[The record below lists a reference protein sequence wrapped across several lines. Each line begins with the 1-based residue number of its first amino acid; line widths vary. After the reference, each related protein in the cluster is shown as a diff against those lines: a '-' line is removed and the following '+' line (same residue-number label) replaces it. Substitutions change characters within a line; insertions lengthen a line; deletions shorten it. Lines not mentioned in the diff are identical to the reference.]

1 MQELRFNELWTLLA
15 ALLTIGLGTWVI
27 VRVPVLAR
35 YSIPPAVVGGFLVA
49 LLLMALQLAGWQI
62 VFGTQARSA
71 LLLVFFTTLGLS
83 ARLGALR
90 GGGASVALVALA
102 IALLALAQNGVGAA
116 VAWAFGEPASLAVFL
131 GSAAFLGG
139 HGTTAAWAG
148 QELAASA
155 PNAFDVG
162 MACATLGLVAGGV
175 LGSVVATRLL
185 QRAAS
190 ASTSASASG
199 GAGTAEA
206 PVHGEVALQDEA
218 HDARYGLWTSSDRWL
233 RQLLVLAATVAVA
246 LAWQGWLA
254 GRGINVPPFLACLLT
269 AVLVTN
275 VADLLKHGVDLQTA
289 DLVGTVALRLF
300 LAMSL
305 MSLDLLAVLRAAGLI
320 LSAVLLQC
328 LVTMLVAV
336 TIVRHAASR
345 GGQGAQAARDGAVAA
360 GGFMGF
366 GLGAMPVGLS
376 VMQRITLQHGA
387 APRAFL
393 VVTLA
398 ASLVQDLINA
408 GVVQGV
414 LSWAAP

>member
-1 MQELRFNELWTLLA
+1 
-15 ALLTIGLGTWVI
+15 
-27 VRVPVLAR
+27 
-35 YSIPPAVVGGFLVA
+35 VV
-49 LLLMALQLAGWQI
+49 LLMLQPLGWKFG
-62 VFGTQARSA
+62 FGTQTRSA

-83 ARLGALR
+83 ARLSALR
-90 GGGASVALVALA
+90 GGGVAVALMSLA
-102 IALLALAQNGVGAA
+102 IALLAIAQNAVGAG
-116 VAWAFGEPASLAVFL
+116 VAWAFGEPPSLAVFL

-148 QELAASA
+148 QALAASA
-155 PNAFDVG
+155 ANAFEVG

-185 QRAAS
+185 DRAAH
-190 ASTSASASG
+190 TP

-206 PVHGEVALQDEA
+206 PVHGEVTLHSDQD
-218 HDARYGLWTSSDRWL
+218 DAKFGLWTSSDRWL
-233 RQLLVLAATVAVA
+233 RQLLVLSLTIGIA
-246 LAWQGWLA
+246 LGWQAWLGS
-254 GRGINVPPFLACLLT
+254 RGVNVPPFLACLLT
-269 AVLVTN
+269 AVVFTN
-275 VADLLKHGVDLQTA
+275 VADLLKRSVDLQTA

-305 MSLDLLAVLRAAGLI
+305 MSLDLAAVFRAAGLI
-320 LSAVLLQC
+320 LSAVVLQC
-328 LVTMLVAV
+328 AV
-336 TIVRHAASR
+336 TALIAVTLVRYAATR
-345 GGQGAQAARDGAVAA
+345 GSQGAQAARDGAVAA

-408 GVVQGV
+408 GVVQAT
-414 LSWAAP
+414 LSWATP

>member
-1 MQELRFNELWTLLA
+1 MHNIALNELWTLVV
-15 ALLTIGLGTWVI
+15 ALLTIGLGTSVI
-27 VRVPVLAR
+27 ARLPALAR
-35 YSIPPAVVGGFLVA
+35 YSIPPAVVGGTLVA
-49 LLLMALQLAGWQI
+49 VLLLALQHQGWKLS
-62 VFGTQARSA
+62 FGTQTRSA

-83 ARLGALR
+83 ARLSALR
-90 GGGASVALVALA
+90 GGGVAVALMSLA
-102 IALLALAQNGVGAA
+102 IALLAIAQNAVGAS

-155 PNAFDVG
+155 SNAFEVG

-185 QRAAS
+185 ERAAH
-190 ASTSASASG
+190 APDG
-199 GAGTAEA
+199 GSVET
-206 PVHGEVALQDEA
+206 PVHGEVALHSDQD
-218 HDARYGLWTSSDRWL
+218 DARFGFWTSSDRWL
-233 RQLLVLAATVAVA
+233 RQLLVLSTTVGVA
-246 LAWQGWLA
+246 LAWQVWLA
-254 GRGINVPPFLACLLT
+254 DHGVNIPPFLACLLT
-269 AVLVTN
+269 AVAFTN
-275 VADLLKHGVDLQTA
+275 VADLLKHGVDLETS

-305 MSLDLLAVLRAAGLI
+305 MGLDLAAVFRAAGLI
-320 LSAVLLQC
+320 LSAVVLQC
-328 LVTMLVAV
+328 VVTALIAV
-336 TIVRHAASR
+336 TLVRCAAAR
-345 GGQGAQAARDGAVAA
+345 GAQGGQTARDGAVAA

-408 GVVQGV
+408 GAVQAT
-414 LSWAAP
+414 LSWSAP

>member
-1 MQELRFNELWTLLA
+1 MHTIALNELWTLVV
-15 ALLTIGLGTWVI
+15 ALLTIGLGTAVI
-27 VRVPVLAR
+27 ARVPVLAR

-49 LLLMALQLAGWQI
+49 VVLLVLQQLGWKFG
-62 VFGTQARSA
+62 FGTLTRSA

-83 ARLGALR
+83 ARLSALR
-90 GGGASVALVALA
+90 GGGAAVALMSLA
-102 IALLALAQNGVGAA
+102 IGLLAIGQNAVGAG

-185 QRAAS
+185 DRAAH
-190 ASTSASASG
+190 AP

-206 PVHGEVALQDEA
+206 PVHGEVTLHSDKD
-218 HDARYGLWTSSDRWL
+218 DAKFGLWTSSDRWL
-233 RQLLVLAATVAVA
+233 RQMLVLSLTIGTA
-246 LAWQGWLA
+246 LAWQVWLA
-254 GRGINVPPFLACLLT
+254 GRGINIPPFLACLLT
-269 AVLVTN
+269 AVAFTN
-275 VADLLKHGVDLQTA
+275 VADLLKHGVDLETA

-305 MSLDLLAVLRAAGLI
+305 MSLDLAAVFRAAGLI
-320 LSAVLLQC
+320 LSAVVLQC
-328 LVTMLVAV
+328 IVTALIAV
-336 TIVRHAASR
+336 TLVRYAATR
-345 GGQGAQAARDGAVAA
+345 GSQESQAARDGAVAA

-408 GVVQGV
+408 GAVQAT

>member
-1 MQELRFNELWTLLA
+1 MHNIALNELWTLVV
-15 ALLTIGLGTWVI
+15 ALLTISLGSSVI
-27 VRVPVLAR
+27 ARVPTLAR

-49 LLLMALQLAGWQI
+49 VVLLALQQLGWKFG
-62 VFGTQARSA
+62 FGTLTRSA

-83 ARLGALR
+83 ARLSALR
-90 GGGASVALVALA
+90 GGGAAVALVALA
-102 IALLALAQNGVGAA
+102 IALLAIAQNAVGAG

-175 LGSVVATRLL
+175 LGSVVATKLL
-185 QRAAS
+185 SRVSS
-190 ASTSASASG
+190 APG
-199 GAGTAEA
+199 CGTAVA
-206 PVHGEVALQDEA
+206 PVHGEVAVHSDQD
-218 HDARYGLWTSSDRWL
+218 DARFGRWTSSDRWL
-233 RQLLVLAATVAVA
+233 RQLLVLGLTIGIA

-254 GRGINVPPFLACLLT
+254 GRGINIPPFLACLLT
-269 AVLVTN
+269 AVVLTN
-275 VADLLKHGVDLQTA
+275 LADLLKHGVDLQTS

-305 MSLDLLAVLRAAGLI
+305 MSLDLKAVLDAAGLI

-328 LVTMLVAV
+328 VVTAIIAV
-336 TIVRHAASR
+336 TLVRHAAAM
-345 GGQGAQAARDGAVAA
+345 GAHGAQALRDGAVAA

-408 GVVQGV
+408 GVVQAT

>member
-1 MQELRFNELWTLLA
+1 
-15 ALLTIGLGTWVI
+15 
-27 VRVPVLAR
+27 VPVLAR

-49 LLLMALQLAGWQI
+49 VLLLLAQHLGWRFG
-62 VFGTQARSA
+62 FGTQTRSA

-83 ARLGALR
+83 ARLRALS
-90 GGGASVALVALA
+90 GGGAAVALVALA
-102 IALLALAQNGVGAA
+102 IALLAVAQNLVGTG

-148 QELAASA
+148 QELAATA
-155 PNAFDVG
+155 KNAFDIG

-185 QRAAS
+185 QRGPQDRAA
-190 ASTSASASG
+190 AA
-199 GAGTAEA
+199 GA
-206 PVHGEVALQDEA
+206 PLSGEVALHPQD
-218 HDARYGLWTSSDRWL
+218 DAGRFGPWTLSDRWL
-233 RQLLVLAATVAVA
+233 RQLLVLGTTIGVA
-246 LAWQGWLA
+246 LAWQAWLA

-269 AVLVTN
+269 AVAFTN
-275 VADLLKHGVDLQTA
+275 AADLLRHGVDLQTA

-305 MSLDLLAVLRAAGLI
+305 MSLDLLAVAKAAGLI
-320 LSAVLLQC
+320 LTALVLQC
-328 LVTMLVAV
+328 AV
-336 TIVRHAASR
+336 TALIAVTLVRRAAAMGS
-345 GGQGAQAARDGAVAA
+345 QGAQAVREGAVAA

-408 GVVQGV
+408 GVVQAA
-414 LSWAAP
+414 LSWAAR

>member
-1 MQELRFNELWTLLA
+1 MQPIALNELWTLVV
-15 ALLTIGLGTWVI
+15 ALLTIALGTWVI
-27 VRVPVLAR
+27 ARVPLLAR

-49 LLLMALQLAGWQI
+49 VLLLVLQLFDWRFG
-62 VFGTQARSA
+62 FGTQTRSA

-83 ARLGALR
+83 ARLSALR
-90 GGGASVALVALA
+90 GGGAAVALVSLA
-102 IALLALAQNGVGAA
+102 IALLAIAQNAVGAG

-148 QELAASA
+148 QDLAASA
-155 PNAFDVG
+155 KNAFDVG

-185 QRAAS
+185 QRAPRAADGRS
-190 ASTSASASG
+190 
-199 GAGTAEA
+199 AEA
-206 PVHGEVALQDEA
+206 PVQGEVTLHTAAD
-218 HDARYGLWTSSDRWL
+218 DARFGRWTESDRWL
-233 RQLLVLAATVAVA
+233 RQLLVLALTIGIA
-246 LAWQGWLA
+246 LAWQSWL
-254 GRGINVPPFLACLLT
+254 GTRGINVPPFLACLLT
-269 AVLVTN
+269 AVTFTN
-275 VADLLKHGVDLQTA
+275 LADLFKHGVDLETA

-305 MSLDLLAVLRAAGLI
+305 MSLDLLAVAKAAGLI
-320 LSAVLLQC
+320 LSALVLQC
-328 LVTMLVAV
+328 IVTALIAV
-336 TIVRHAASR
+336 TLVRRAASM
-345 GGQGAQAARDGAVAA
+345 GSQGAQAVREGAVAA

-408 GVVQGV
+408 GVVQAA
-414 LSWAAP
+414 LSWAGP

>member
-1 MQELRFNELWTLLA
+1 MQDVALNELWTLVV
-15 ALLTIGLGTWVI
+15 ALLTIALGSGVI
-27 VRVPVLAR
+27 GRVPVLAR

-49 LLLMALQLAGWQI
+49 VLLLAVQQLGWKFS
-62 VFGTQARSA
+62 FGTLTRSA
-71 LLLVFFTTLGLS
+71 LLLIFFTTLGLS
-83 ARLGALR
+83 ARLSALR
-90 GGGASVALVALA
+90 GGGLAVALMSLA
-102 IALLALAQNGVGAA
+102 IALLAVGQNAVGAG
-116 VAWAFGEPASLAVFL
+116 VAWVFGEPPTLAVFL

-155 PNAFDVG
+155 GNAFDVG

-185 QRAAS
+185 DHAPQG
-190 ASTSASASG
+190 G
-199 GAGTAEA
+199 GAAIAAT
-206 PVHGEVALQDEA
+206 PVQGEVTLHSAQD
-218 HDARYGLWTSSDRWL
+218 DARFGLWTSSDRWL
-233 RQLLVLAATVAVA
+233 RQLLVLGLTIGIA
-246 LAWQGWLA
+246 LGWQAWLA
-254 GRGINVPPFLACLLT
+254 GRGINIPAFLACLLT
-269 AVLVTN
+269 AVVFTN
-275 VADLLKHGVDLQTA
+275 VADLLKHGVDLQTS

-305 MSLDLLAVLRAAGLI
+305 MSLDLKAVFDAAGLI
-320 LSAVLLQC
+320 LSALVLQC
-328 LVTMLVAV
+328 ALTALIAV
-336 TIVRHAASR
+336 TLVRHAAML
-345 GGQGAQAARDGAVAA
+345 GAHGTQAMRDGAVAA

-408 GVVQGV
+408 GVVQAA

>member
-1 MQELRFNELWTLLA
+1 MHHIALNELWTLVV
-15 ALLTIGLGTWVI
+15 ALLTIGLGSGVI
-27 VRVPVLAR
+27 ARMPVLAR

-49 LLLMALQLAGWQI
+49 VVLLVLQPLGWKFS
-62 VFGTQARSA
+62 FGTLTRSA

-83 ARLGALR
+83 ARLSALR
-90 GGGASVALVALA
+90 GGGAAVALMSLA
-102 IALLALAQNGVGAA
+102 IALLAIAQNAVGAG

-155 PNAFDVG
+155 SNAFEVG

-175 LGSVVATRLL
+175 LGSVVATRMLD
-185 QRAAS
+185 RAAHQP
-190 ASTSASASG
+190 G
-199 GAGTAEA
+199 LGTAET
-206 PVHGEVALQDEA
+206 PVHGEVALHGARD
-218 HDARYGLWTSSDRWL
+218 DARFGLWTSSDRWL
-233 RQLLVLAATVAVA
+233 RQLLVLGGTIGIA
-246 LAWQGWLA
+246 LAWQAWLA
-254 GRGINVPPFLACLLT
+254 GRGVNIPPFLACLLT
-269 AVLVTN
+269 AVAFTN
-275 VADLLKHGVDLQTA
+275 LADLLQHGVDLQTS

-305 MSLDLLAVLRAAGLI
+305 MGLDLAAVFRAVGLI
-320 LSAVLLQC
+320 LSAVVLQC
-328 LVTMLVAV
+328 VVTGLIAV
-336 TIVRHAASR
+336 TLVRYAAAR
-345 GGQGAQAARDGAVAA
+345 GAQGSQAARDGAVAA

-408 GVVQGV
+408 GVVQTA
-414 LSWAAP
+414 LAWAAP

>member
-1 MQELRFNELWTLLA
+1 MHTFALNELWTLVV
-15 ALLTIGLGTWVI
+15 ALLTIVLGTRVI
-27 VRVPVLAR
+27 ALVPVLAR

-49 LLLMALQLAGWQI
+49 VLLLILQQLGWRFG
-62 VFGTQARSA
+62 FGTLTRSA

-83 ARLGALR
+83 ARLSALR
-90 GGGASVALVALA
+90 GGGAAVALMSLA
-102 IALLALAQNGVGAA
+102 IALLAIAQNAVGAG

-155 PNAFDVG
+155 ANAFDVG

-175 LGSVVATRLL
+175 LGSVVATKLL
-185 QRAAS
+185 NRVDS
-190 ASTSASASG
+190 APGS
-199 GAGTAEA
+199 GTAAA
-206 PVHGEVALQDEA
+206 PVHGEVTAHSDQDDALFG
-218 HDARYGLWTSSDRWL
+218 RWTSSDRWL
-233 RQLLVLAATVAVA
+233 RQLLVLSLTIGIA
-246 LAWQGWLA
+246 LAWQAWLA
-254 GRGINVPPFLACLLT
+254 GRGINIPPFLACLLT
-269 AVLVTN
+269 AVAFTN
-275 VADLLKHGVDLQTA
+275 LADLLKHGVDLETS

-305 MSLDLLAVLRAAGLI
+305 MSLDLAAVFRAAGLI
-320 LSAVLLQC
+320 LSAVVLQC
-328 LVTMLVAV
+328 VVTALIAV
-336 TIVRHAASR
+336 TLVRHAAAM
-345 GGQGAQAARDGAVAA
+345 GAHGAQAARDGAVAA

-408 GVVQGV
+408 GVVQAA

>member
-1 MQELRFNELWTLLA
+1 MQDIAINELWTLVV
-15 ALLTIGLGTWVI
+15 ALLTILLGTAVLA
-27 VRVPVLAR
+27 RVPLLAR

-49 LLLMALQLAGWQI
+49 VGLLVLQQLGWRLG
-62 VFGTQARSA
+62 FGTQTRSA

-83 ARLGALR
+83 ARLSALR
-90 GGGASVALVALA
+90 GGGAAVALVALA
-102 IALLALAQNGVGAA
+102 IALLAVAQNAVGAG

-148 QELAASA
+148 QALAASA
-155 PNAFDVG
+155 KNAFDVG

-185 QRAAS
+185 QRAPQGGN
-190 ASTSASASG
+190 G
-199 GAGTAEA
+199 GAAAPLQGEVTLHTAEDDLRFG
-206 PVHGEVALQDEA
+206 P
-218 HDARYGLWTSSDRWL
+218 WTLSDRWL
-233 RQLLVLAATVAVA
+233 RQLLVLGLTIGIA
-246 LAWQGWLA
+246 LAWQAWLA
-254 GRGINVPPFLACLLT
+254 TRGINIPAFLACLLT

-275 VADLLKHGVDLQTA
+275 TADLLKRGVDLETS

-305 MSLDLLAVLRAAGLI
+305 MSLDLMAVAKAAGLI
-320 LSAVLLQC
+320 LSAVVLQC
-328 LVTMLVAV
+328 LVTMLIAV
-336 TIVRHAASR
+336 TLVRKAASL
-345 GGQGAQAARDGAVAA
+345 GVQGPQAVREGAVAA

-408 GVVQGV
+408 GVVQAA

>member
-1 MQELRFNELWTLLA
+1 MQNIALNELWTLVV
-15 ALLTIGLGTWVI
+15 ALLTISLGSGVI
-27 VRVPVLAR
+27 ARVPALAR

-49 LLLMALQLAGWQI
+49 VLLLVAQPLGWKFAFAIQ
-62 VFGTQARSA
+62 TRSA

-83 ARLGALR
+83 ARLSALR
-90 GGGASVALVALA
+90 GGGIAVALMALA
-102 IALLALAQNGVGAA
+102 IALLAIAQNAVGAS

-155 PNAFDVG
+155 KNAFEVG

-185 QRAAS
+185 HRAAQ
-190 ASTSASASG
+190 TP
-199 GAGTAEA
+199 GAGTTTA
-206 PVHGEVALQDEA
+206 PVHGEVALHSDKD
-218 HDARYGLWTSSDRWL
+218 DARFGLWTSSDRWL
-233 RQLLVLAATVAVA
+233 RQLLVLSLTIGVA
-246 LAWQGWLA
+246 LAWQSWLS
-254 GRGINVPPFLACLLT
+254 GRGVNIPPFLACLLS
-269 AVLVTN
+269 AVVFTN
-275 VADLLKHGVDLQTA
+275 LADLLKRGVDLDTA

-305 MSLDLLAVLRAAGLI
+305 MSLDLAAVARAAGLI

-328 LVTMLVAV
+328 IVTMLIAV
-336 TIVRHAASR
+336 TLVRYAATR
-345 GGQGAQAARDGAVAA
+345 GNSGPQTARDGAVAA

-387 APRAFL
+387 APRAYL

-408 GVVQGV
+408 GAVQATLG
-414 LSWAAP
+414 WAAR

>member
-1 MQELRFNELWTLLA
+1 MQEFRVNELWTLLA
-15 ALLTIGLGTWVI
+15 ALLTIVLGTRVI
-27 VRVPVLAR
+27 GRVPVLAR

-49 LLLMALQLAGWQI
+49 LLLVALQLAGWQL
-62 VFGTQARSA
+62 VFGTQTRSA

-90 GGGASVALVALA
+90 GGGLSVALVSLA
-102 IALLALAQNGVGAA
+102 ILLLALAQNGVGAA

-148 QELAASA
+148 QELASSA

-175 LGSVVATRLL
+175 LGSVVATKLL

-190 ASTSASASG
+190 TPAA
-199 GAGTAEA
+199 AGVDAAKA
-206 PVHGEVALQDEA
+206 PVQGEVALHDDA

-233 RQLLVLAATVAVA
+233 RQLLVLAATIAVA
-246 LAWQGWLA
+246 LVWQGWLA
-254 GRGINVPPFLACLLT
+254 GRGINVPQFLACLLT

-275 VADLLKHGVDLQTA
+275 VADLLKHGIDLQTA

-328 LVTMLVAV
+328 LVTTLIAV
-336 TIVRHAASR
+336 TIVRYAASL
-345 GGQGAQAARDGAVAA
+345 GSQGEQAARDGAVAA

>member
-1 MQELRFNELWTLLA
+1 
-15 ALLTIGLGTWVI
+15 
-27 VRVPVLAR
+27 
-35 YSIPPAVVGGFLVA
+35 
-49 LLLMALQLAGWQI
+49 
-62 VFGTQARSA
+62 
-71 LLLVFFTTLGLS
+71 
-83 ARLGALR
+83 
-90 GGGASVALVALA
+90 
-102 IALLALAQNGVGAA
+102 
-116 VAWAFGEPASLAVFL
+116 
-131 GSAAFLGG
+131 
-139 HGTTAAWAG
+139 
-148 QELAASA
+148 
-155 PNAFDVG
+155 
-162 MACATLGLVAGGV
+162 
-175 LGSVVATRLL
+175 VVATRLL
-185 QRAAS
+185 QRAE
-190 ASTSASASG
+190 SASAP

-206 PVHGEVALQDEA
+206 PVHGEVALHDDE
-218 HDARYGLWTSSDRWL
+218 HDARFGLWTSSDRWL

-254 GRGINVPPFLACLLT
+254 GRGVNVPPFLACLLT

-275 VADLLKHGVDLQTA
+275 AADLLKHGVDLRTA

-305 MSLDLLAVLRAAGLI
+305 MSLDLLAVARAAGLI
-320 LSAVLLQC
+320 LSALLLQC
-328 LVTMLVAV
+328 MVTTLIAV
-336 TIVRHAASR
+336 TLVRHAASL
-345 GGQGAQAARDGAVAA
+345 GVHGAQAAREGAVAA

>member
-1 MQELRFNELWTLLA
+1 
-15 ALLTIGLGTWVI
+15 LLTIGLGTAVI
-27 VRVPVLAR
+27 ARVPVLAR
-35 YSIPPAVVGGFLVA
+35 YCIPPAVVGGFLVA
-49 LLLMALQLAGWQI
+49 VVLLVLQPLGWKFS
-62 VFGTQARSA
+62 FGTQTRGA

-83 ARLGALR
+83 ARLSALR
-90 GGGASVALVALA
+90 GGGVAVALMSLA
-102 IALLALAQNGVGAA
+102 IALLAIGQNAVGAG

-155 PNAFDVG
+155 GNAFEVG

-185 QRAAS
+185 DRAAQ
-190 ASTSASASG
+190 TP
-199 GAGTAEA
+199 GAATAEM
-206 PVHGEVALQDEA
+206 PVHGEVALHSDED
-218 HDARYGLWTSSDRWL
+218 DANFGLWTSSDRWL
-233 RQLLVLAATVAVA
+233 RQLLVLCLTIGIA
-246 LAWQGWLA
+246 LGWQVWLA
-254 GRGINVPPFLACLLT
+254 GRGINIPPFLACLLT
-269 AVLVTN
+269 AVAFTN
-275 VADLLKHGVDLQTA
+275 LADLLKHGVDLRTA

-305 MSLDLLAVLRAAGLI
+305 MSLDLMAVFRAAGLI
-320 LSAVLLQC
+320 LTAVLLQC
-328 LVTMLVAV
+328 LVTAFIAV
-336 TIVRHAASR
+336 TLVRHAATR
-345 GGQGAQAARDGAVAA
+345 GSPASQSARDGAVAA

-408 GVVQGV
+408 GVVQAT

>member
-1 MQELRFNELWTLLA
+1 MHDIAINELWTLVA
-15 ALLTIGLGTWVI
+15 ALLTIALGTAVLA
-27 VRVPVLAR
+27 RVPLLAR

-49 LLLMALQLAGWQI
+49 VLLLVAQQMGWRFG
-62 VFGTQARSA
+62 FGTQTRSA

-83 ARLGALR
+83 ARLSALR
-90 GGGASVALVALA
+90 GGGAAVALVALA
-102 IALLALAQNGVGAA
+102 IALLAVAQNAIGAGVAS
-116 VAWAFGEPASLAVFL
+116 AFGEPASLAVFL

-155 PNAFDVG
+155 KNAFDVG
-162 MACATLGLVAGGV
+162 MACATLGLVSGGV

-185 QRAAS
+185 QRGPG
-190 ASTSASASG
+190 SG
-199 GAGTAEA
+199 GEA
-206 PVHGEVALQDEA
+206 AAAPLQGEVTPHQQED
-218 HDARYGLWTSSDRWL
+218 DARFGPWTLSDRWL
-233 RQLLVLAATVAVA
+233 RQLLVLGVTIGIA
-246 LAWQGWLA
+246 LAWQSWLA
-254 GRGINVPPFLACLLT
+254 GRGVNVPPFLACLLT
-269 AVLVTN
+269 AVAFTN
-275 VADLLKHGVDLQTA
+275 LADLLKHGVDLRTA

-305 MSLDLLAVLRAAGLI
+305 MSLDLMAVLKAAGLI
-320 LSAVLLQC
+320 LSAVVLQC
-328 LVTMLVAV
+328 VVTALIAV
-336 TIVRHAASR
+336 TLVRRAAAM
-345 GGQGAQAARDGAVAA
+345 GAQGAQAVREGAVAA

-408 GVVQGV
+408 GVVQAV

>member
-1 MQELRFNELWTLLA
+1 
-15 ALLTIGLGTWVI
+15 
-27 VRVPVLAR
+27 
-35 YSIPPAVVGGFLVA
+35 
-49 LLLMALQLAGWQI
+49 
-62 VFGTQARSA
+62 
-71 LLLVFFTTLGLS
+71 
-83 ARLGALR
+83 LR
-90 GGGASVALVALA
+90 GGGAAVALMALA
-102 IALLALAQNGVGAA
+102 IALLAIAQNAVGAS

-148 QELAASA
+148 QALAASA
-155 PNAFDVG
+155 ENGFDVG

-185 QRAAS
+185 ERAAQ
-190 ASTSASASG
+190 TPG
-199 GAGTAEA
+199 VGTAMV
-206 PVHGEVALQDEA
+206 PVHGEVTLHSDKD
-218 HDARYGLWTSSDRWL
+218 DARFGLWTSSDRWL
-233 RQLLVLAATVAVA
+233 RQLLVLSLTIGIA
-246 LAWQGWLA
+246 LAWQVWLA
-254 GRGINVPPFLACLLT
+254 GRGINIPPFLACLLT
-269 AVLVTN
+269 AVVFTN
-275 VADLLKHGVDLQTA
+275 LADLLKHGVDLQTS

-305 MSLDLLAVLRAAGLI
+305 MSLDLMAVLDAAALI
-320 LSAVLLQC
+320 LSALVLQC
-328 LVTMLVAV
+328 ALTALIAV
-336 TIVRHAASR
+336 TLVRYAASI
-345 GGQGAQAARDGAVAA
+345 GSHGAQRTRDGAVAA

-408 GVVQGV
+408 GVVQAT

>member
-1 MQELRFNELWTLLA
+1 MV
-15 ALLTIGLGTWVI
+15 ALLTITLGTRVI
-27 VRVPVLAR
+27 ARAPLLAR

-49 LLLMALQLAGWQI
+49 LLLLVLQQLGWRFT
-62 VFGTQARSA
+62 FGTQTRSA

-83 ARLGALR
+83 ARLSALR
-90 GGGASVALVALA
+90 GGGAAVALVTLA
-102 IALLALAQNGVGAA
+102 IALLAVAQNVVGAG

-139 HGTTAAWAG
+139 HGTTAAWAK

-155 PNAFDVG
+155 VNAFDVG

-175 LGSVVATRLL
+175 LGSVVATKLL
-185 QRAAS
+185 QRAPRA
-190 ASTSASASG
+190 AE
-199 GAGTAEA
+199 GTPAKA
-206 PVHGEVALQDEA
+206 PVHGEVTLHTAAD
-218 HDARYGLWTSSDRWL
+218 DARFGRWTESDRWL
-233 RQLLVLAATVAVA
+233 RQLLMLGVTIGIA
-246 LAWQGWLA
+246 LAWQSWL
-254 GRGINVPPFLACLLT
+254 GTRGINVPPFLACLLT
-269 AVLVTN
+269 AVAFTN
-275 VADLLKHGVDLQTA
+275 LADLFKHGVDLETA

-320 LSAVLLQC
+320 LSAVVLQS
-328 LVTMLVAV
+328 LVTLLIAV
-336 TIVRHAASR
+336 TLVRHAAAMGS
-345 GGQGAQAARDGAVAA
+345 QGAQAVREGAVAA

-408 GVVQGV
+408 AVVQAA
-414 LSWAAP
+414 LAWAAP

>member
-1 MQELRFNELWTLLA
+1 MQTVDINEIWTLVA
-15 ALLTIGLGTWVI
+15 ALLTIALGTAVI
-27 VRVPVLAR
+27 ARVPLLAR

-49 LLLMALQLAGWQI
+49 IGLLVLQLLGWRFG
-62 VFGTQARSA
+62 FGTQTRSA

-83 ARLGALR
+83 ARFSALR
-90 GGGASVALVALA
+90 GGGGAVALVALA
-102 IALLALAQNGVGAA
+102 IALLAVAQNLVGAG

-148 QELAASA
+148 QDLAASA
-155 PNAFDVG
+155 KNAFDVG

-185 QRAAS
+185 QRAPR
-190 ASTSASASG
+190 G
-199 GAGTAEA
+199 PDDGPAEA
-206 PVHGEVALQDEA
+206 PVHGEVTLHSASD
-218 HDARYGLWTSSDRWL
+218 DARFGHWTESDRWL
-233 RQLLVLAATVAVA
+233 RQLLMLAATIGIA
-246 LAWQGWLA
+246 LAWQAWLG

-269 AVLVTN
+269 AVAFTN
-275 VADLLKHGVDLQTA
+275 LADLFKHGVDLQTA

-305 MSLDLLAVLRAAGLI
+305 MGLDLLAVAQAAGLI
-320 LSAVLLQC
+320 LSALLLQC
-328 LVTMLVAV
+328 AV
-336 TIVRHAASR
+336 TALIAVTLVRHAAALGS
-345 GGQGAQAARDGAVAA
+345 QGAQAVREGAVAA

-376 VMQRITLQHGA
+376 VMQRIVLQHGA

-408 GVVQGV
+408 GVVQAA
-414 LSWAAP
+414 LSWAAR

>member
-1 MQELRFNELWTLLA
+1 MQPIAFNELWTLVA
-15 ALLTIGLGTWVI
+15 ALLTIALGTRVI
-27 VRVPVLAR
+27 ARVPLLAR

-49 LLLMALQLAGWQI
+49 LGLLGLQQAGWKLG
-62 VFGTQARSA
+62 FGTQARSA
-71 LLLVFFTTLGLS
+71 LLLVLFTTLGLS
-83 ARLGALR
+83 ARLRALR
-90 GGGASVALVALA
+90 GGGASVALVSLA
-102 IALLALAQNGVGAA
+102 IALLAIAQNAVGAG

-139 HGTTAAWAG
+139 HGTTAAWAS
-148 QELAASA
+148 QPLAASA
-155 PNAFDVG
+155 TNAFAVG

-175 LGSVVATRLL
+175 LGSVGATKLL
-185 QRAAS
+185 DRAAT
-190 ASTSASASG
+190 APAAP
-199 GAGTAEA
+199 AAEA
-206 PVHGEVALQDEA
+206 PVHGEVALHGEA
-218 HDARYGLWTSSDRWL
+218 DDARFGLWTSSDRWL
-233 RQLLVLAATVAVA
+233 RQLLVLSATIGIA
-246 LAWQGWLA
+246 LAWQAWAA

-269 AVLVTN
+269 AVAFTN
-275 VADLLKHGVDLQTA
+275 LADLLRHGVDLETA

-305 MSLDLLAVLRAAGLI
+305 MSLDLLAVLQAAGLI
-320 LSAVLLQC
+320 LSAVVLQC
-328 LVTMLVAV
+328 AV
-336 TIVRHAASR
+336 TALIAVTLVRYAAAIGST
-345 GGQGAQAARDGAVAA
+345 GAQAARDGAVAA

-408 GVVQGV
+408 GVVQAA
-414 LSWAAP
+414 LNWAAP

>member
-1 MQELRFNELWTLLA
+1 MQELRLNELWTLLA
-15 ALLTIGLGTWVI
+15 ALLTIVLGTRVI
-27 VRVPVLAR
+27 ARVPALAR

-49 LLLMALQLAGWQI
+49 LLLMALQMAGWKLG
-62 VFGTQARSA
+62 FGTQARSA

-90 GGGASVALVALA
+90 GGGWSVALVSLA
-102 IALLALAQNGVGAA
+102 ILLLALAQNGVGVA

-155 PNAFDVG
+155 PNAFEVG

-185 QRAAS
+185 QRAAR
-190 ASTSASASG
+190 
-199 GAGTAEA
+199 TAAEPAAAAVAA
-206 PVHGEVALQDEA
+206 PVQGEVALHDEA
-218 HDARYGLWTSSDRWL
+218 HDTRYGLWTSSDRWL
-233 RQLLVLAATVAVA
+233 RQLLVLAGTIAAA
-246 LAWQGWLA
+246 LAWQGWFA

-269 AVLVTN
+269 GVLVTN
-275 VADLLKHGVDLQTA
+275 VADLLQHGVDLQTA

-305 MSLDLLAVLRAAGLI
+305 MSLDLLAVARAAGLI

-328 LVTMLVAV
+328 LVTTLIAV
-336 TIVRHAASR
+336 TLVRHAA
-345 GGQGAQAARDGAVAA
+345 A
-360 GGFMGF
+360 
-366 GLGAMPVGLS
+366 
-376 VMQRITLQHGA
+376 
-387 APRAFL
+387 
-393 VVTLA
+393 
-398 ASLVQDLINA
+398 
-408 GVVQGV
+408 
-414 LSWAAP
+414 